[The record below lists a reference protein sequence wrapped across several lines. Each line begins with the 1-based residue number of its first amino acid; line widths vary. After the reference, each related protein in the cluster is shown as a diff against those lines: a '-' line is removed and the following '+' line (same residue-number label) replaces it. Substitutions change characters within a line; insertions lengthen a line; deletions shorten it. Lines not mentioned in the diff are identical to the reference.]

1 MITIT
6 AEQLAS
12 AILTIHALHSQGKY
26 HEAEIISDT
35 MLAFDPD
42 NAYLHV
48 LLASSC
54 HHQKKFPKAIQ
65 GYTRA
70 IELQPE
76 DIASFVNRGEIY
88 LRSGKFIE
96 AFEDLKRASELNIP
110 DQDVFANRARLL
122 MQMTSSALKA
132 VRQD

>member
-1 MITIT
+1 MISLT

-12 AILTIHALHSQGKY
+12 AILTIYALHSQGKY

-35 MLAFDPD
+35 MLAFDPN

-54 HHQKKFPKAIQ
+54 HYQKKFPKAIA

-70 IELQPE
+70 IALQPK
-76 DIASFVNRGEIY
+76 DAASFVNRGEIY
-88 LRSGKFIE
+88 LKSGMFLE
-96 AFEDLKRASELNIP
+96 AFEDLKRASELNLP

-122 MQMTSSALKA
+122 MEMTSSALKA
-132 VRQD
+132 KQS